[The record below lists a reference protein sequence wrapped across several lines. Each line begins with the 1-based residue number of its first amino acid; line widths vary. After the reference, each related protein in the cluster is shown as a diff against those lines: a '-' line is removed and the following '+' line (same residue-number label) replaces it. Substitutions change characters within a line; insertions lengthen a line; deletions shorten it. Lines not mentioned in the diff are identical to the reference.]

1 MNKIIWNKSNTIL
14 FNHNKKYRKR
24 MIVKMRKLNRN
35 MMKIKNI
42 NIILLRQKSNQIYKM
57 IVMIFI
63 KKRVKKLIF
72 LSKILKKIIVQ
83 FDIIYYIN

>member
-14 FNHNKKYRKR
+14 FNHNKKYKNQ
-24 MIVKMRKLNRN
+24 MIVKMIKLNKK

-42 NIILLRQKSNQIYKM
+42 NIILLRQISNQIYKM

-63 KKRVKKLIF
+63 RKMAKKLKFI
-72 LSKILKKIIVQ
+72 SKILKKKINQ
-83 FDIIYYIN
+83 FDINYYIN